1 MADPD
6 NPVAV
11 VARPLPFG
19 SGRLSQAPELFLSLT
34 FFLSFD
40 PFTGEAMEPELSS
53 ILDQARAELAAIDS
67 QAAFEQYKAR
77 VLGPNGSFTAVTKTI
92 GSLPPD
98 ERPGAGKL
106 INTYKAPLQAAFQE
120 TLERLEREALSRQIG
135 PAVDVTL
142 PSPGSRPGSHHLISQ
157 VRDEICHHMRKI
169 GFVITD
175 GPEVET
181 EYYCFDALNT
191 PKDHPARD
199 LQDTYYLNETG
210 WGNVARKNEGERYL
224 LRTHTSSVQI
234 RTMLGT
240 PPPIRILSP
249 GRCFRRDT
257 ADATHS
263 ANFHQIE
270 ALYVDKGVT
279 VKDLKADLD
288 YLFRS
293 LLGKGA
299 ETRFR
304 PHYFSYTEPSFEVD
318 FKTSH
323 LGKVGNE
330 WMEIMGCGM
339 VDPAV
344 FAEVGYDP
352 EVWSGYAFGLGIER
366 IAMTLYGIDD
376 IRYLYQNDLRLLRQ
390 FA

>member
-1 MADPD
+1 MESDLQSILAE
-6 NPVAV
+6 AQSE
-11 VARPLPFG
+11 LPK
-19 SGRLSQAPELFLSLT
+19 
-34 FFLSFD
+34 
-40 PFTGEAMEPELSS
+40 LSS
-53 ILDQARAELAAIDS
+53 A
-67 QAAFEQYKAR
+67 AAFEQYKAR
-77 VLGPNGSFTAVTKTI
+77 ILGPNGSFTAVTKTI
-92 GSLPPD
+92 GKLPPAD
-98 ERPGAGKL
+98 RPTAGKL
-106 INTYKAPLQAAFQE
+106 INQYKTQLAAAFQ
-120 TLERLEREALSRQIG
+120 TALERLEAEALAARIG
-135 PAVDVTL
+135 PPVDVTL
-142 PSPGSRPGSHHLISQ
+142 PSPDAGPGSYHLITQ
-157 VRDEICHHMRKI
+157 VREEICRIMRKI
-169 GFVITD
+169 GFVVAD

-181 EYYCFDALNT
+181 EYFCFDALNT

-199 LQDTYYLNETG
+199 LQDTYYVSDSIS
-210 WGNVARKNEGERYL
+210 WGNISQRADERYL

-234 RTMLGT
+234 RTMLEN

-279 VKDLKADLD
+279 IKDLKADLD

-293 LLGKGA
+293 LLGKDA

-323 LGKVGNE
+323 LGKVGSD

-376 IRYLYQNDLRLLRQ
+376 IRYLYQNDLRLLKQ

>member
-1 MADPD
+1 MKDDLRQIIAQ
-6 NPVAV
+6 AEQ
-11 VARPLPFG
+11 ALPG
-19 SGRLSQAPELFLSLT
+19 LE
-34 FFLSFD
+34 
-40 PFTGEAMEPELSS
+40 
-53 ILDQARAELAAIDS
+53 S

-77 VLGPNGSFTAVTKTI
+77 IVGPNGSFTAVSKQI
-92 GSLPPD
+92 GKLPKEEKPA
-98 ERPGAGKL
+98 AGKL
-106 INTYKAPLQAAFQE
+106 INQAKQSLQALFDA
-120 TLERLEREALSRQIG
+120 TLARLEAEAIARQIG
-135 PAVDVTL
+135 PAVDVSL
-142 PSPGSRPGSHHLISQ
+142 PSGERGPGSAHLISQ
-157 VRDEICHHMRKI
+157 VRDEICAIMRKI
-169 GFVITD
+169 GFVVAD

-191 PKDHPARD
+191 PPNHPARD
-199 LQDTYYLNETG
+199 LQDTYYTDPSIQF
-210 WGNVARKNEGERYL
+210 GNVSRKAEERYL

-234 RTMLGT
+234 RTMLEN

-279 VKDLKADLD
+279 IKDLKADLD

-293 LLGKGA
+293 LLGKDA

-318 FKTSH
+318 FKVGH
-323 LGKVGNE
+323 LGKVGSE
-330 WMEIMGCGM
+330 WMEIMGCGI

-352 EVWSGYAFGLGIER
+352 DVWSGYAFGLGIER

-376 IRYLYQNDLRLLRQ
+376 IRYLYQNDLRLLAQ

>member
-1 MADPD
+1 MESDLKQILAD
-6 NPVAV
+6 VEEA
-11 VARPLPFG
+11 LPALG
-19 SGRLSQAPELFLSLT
+19 TKAH
-34 FFLSFD
+34 
-40 PFTGEAMEPELSS
+40 
-53 ILDQARAELAAIDS
+53 
-67 QAAFEQYKAR
+67 FEQFKAT

-92 GSLPPD
+92 GKLPPA

-106 INTYKAPLQAAFQE
+106 INQYKTRLHARFDEALR
-120 TLERLEREALSRQIG
+120 RLEAEDLAAKVG
-135 PAVDVTL
+135 PPVDVTL
-142 PSPGSRPGSHHLISQ
+142 PDPDHGPGGAHLISQ
-157 VRDEICHHMRKI
+157 VREEICSVLRKI
-169 GFVITD
+169 GFVVAD
-175 GPEVET
+175 GPEAET
-181 EYYCFDALNT
+181 EYFCFDALNT

-199 LQDTYYLNETG
+199 LHDTYYIHPETRF
-210 WGNVARKNEGERYL
+210 GNVSRKSGERYL

-234 RTMLGT
+234 RAMLEQ
-240 PPPIRILSP
+240 PPPLRIIAP

-279 VKDLKADLD
+279 VRDLKADLD
-288 YLFRS
+288 YLFRC
-293 LLGKGA
+293 LLGPDA

-318 FKTSH
+318 FRAGH
-323 LGKVGNE
+323 LGKVGSE

-344 FAEVGYDP
+344 FEEVGYDP
-352 EVWSGYAFGLGIER
+352 EEWTGYAFGLGIER

-376 IRYLYQNDLRLLRQ
+376 IRYLYQNDFRFLRQ
-390 FA
+390 FV

>member
-1 MADPD
+1 MESQLKALTES
-6 NPVAV
+6 V
-11 VARPLPFG
+11 RSELP
-19 SGRLSQAPELFLSLT
+19 
-34 FFLSFD
+34 
-40 PFTGEAMEPELSS
+40 S
-53 ILDQARAELAAIDS
+53 IGDH
-67 QAAFEQYKAR
+67 AAFEQFKAR
-77 VLGPNGSFTAVTKTI
+77 IVGPNGSFTAISKSI
-92 GSLPPD
+92 GQLPKE

-106 INTYKAPLQAAFQE
+106 INTFKNEINGLLQQA
-120 TLERLEREALSRQIG
+120 LEQIEAVALSKMVG

-142 PSPGSRPGSHHLISQ
+142 PSTERGGGSYHLITQ
-157 VRDEICHHMRKI
+157 VRDEICRIMRKI
-169 GFVITD
+169 GFVVAD
-175 GPEVET
+175 GTEIET

-199 LQDTYYLNETG
+199 LQDTYYLNPETQ
-210 WGNVARKNEGERYL
+210 WGNVSRRSDERYL

-234 RTMLGT
+234 RSMLKN
-240 PPPIRILSP
+240 PPPLRILAP

-270 ALYVDKGVT
+270 ALYVDQGVT

-293 LLGKGA
+293 LLGADA
-299 ETRFR
+299 EIRFR

-323 LGKVGNE
+323 LGKVGSD

-376 IRYLYQNDLRLLRQ
+376 IRYLYQNDVRLLKQ
-390 FA
+390 FG

>member
-1 MADPD
+1 MEGD
-6 NPVAV
+6 
-11 VARPLPFG
+11 L
-19 SGRLSQAPELFLSLT
+19 QAILKKVTE
-34 FFLSFD
+34 
-40 PFTGEAMEPELSS
+40 EAPGLET
-53 ILDQARAELAAIDS
+53 LAAY
-67 QAAFEQYKAR
+67 EQYKATI
-77 VLGPNGSFTAVTKTI
+77 VGPNGSFTAVTKQI
-92 GSLPPD
+92 GKLSKE
-98 ERPGAGKL
+98 ERPLAGKL
-106 INTYKAPLQAAFQE
+106 INTYKTQIQAQLDPV
-120 TLERLEREALSRQIG
+120 LERIEAAALAQSVG
-135 PAVDVTL
+135 APVDVTL
-142 PSPGSRPGSHHLISQ
+142 PSPDVGPGSMHLITA
-157 VRDEICHHMRKI
+157 VREEICRVMRKI
-169 GFVITD
+169 GFVVAE
-175 GPEVET
+175 GPEVES

-199 LQDTYYLNETG
+199 LQDTYYIDPKTEF
-210 WGNVARKNEGERYL
+210 GNVSRKGDERYL

-234 RTMLGT
+234 RTMLEQE
-240 PPPIRILSP
+240 PPVRILSP

-279 VKDLKADLD
+279 IKDLKADLD

-293 LLGKGA
+293 LLGKDA
-299 ETRFR
+299 VTRFR

-323 LGKVGNE
+323 LGKVGSD

-352 EVWSGYAFGLGIER
+352 KVWSGYAFGLGIER

-376 IRYLYQNDLRLLRQ
+376 IRYLYQNDLRLLKQ

>member
-1 MADPD
+1 MEE
-6 NPVAV
+6 
-11 VARPLPFG
+11 
-19 SGRLSQAPELFLSLT
+19 ELK
-34 FFLSFD
+34 
-40 PFTGEAMEPELSS
+40 S
-53 ILDQARAELAAIDS
+53 IIDGVQSEIPSVGTAAE
-67 QAAFEQYKAR
+67 FEQFKAR
-77 VLGPNGSFTAVTKTI
+77 ISGPNGSFTAMSKKIAT
-92 GSLPPD
+92 LPVE
-98 ERPGAGKL
+98 ERPVAGKL
-106 INTYKAPLQAAFQE
+106 INVYKKQLQAIWDK
-120 TLERLEREALSRQIG
+120 TLARLEAEALARKIG
-135 PAVDVTL
+135 PAID
-142 PSPGSRPGSHHLISQ
+142 PSLASPEISQ
-157 VRDEICHHMRKI
+157 GSTHILTQVREEIVRVLHKI
-169 GFVITD
+169 GFVVAD
-175 GPEVET
+175 GPEVES

-199 LQDTYYLNETG
+199 LQDTYYLKQQEDF
-210 WGNVARKNEGERYL
+210 GNVSRNVDDERYL

-234 RTMLGT
+234 RTMLKQQ
-240 PPPIRILSP
+240 PPIRIIAP

-293 LLGKGA
+293 LMGPDA

-318 FKTSH
+318 FKVGH
-323 LGKVGNE
+323 LGKVGSE

-344 FAEVGYDP
+344 FEEMGYDP
-352 EVWSGYAFGLGIER
+352 AVWTGYAFGLGIER

-376 IRYLYQNDLRLLRQ
+376 IRYLYQNDVRLLSQ
-390 FA
+390 FK

>member
-1 MADPD
+1 MEDELKQILAQTESALPGIATQPD
-6 NPVAV
+6 
-11 VARPLPFG
+11 
-19 SGRLSQAPELFLSLT
+19 
-34 FFLSFD
+34 
-40 PFTGEAMEPELSS
+40 
-53 ILDQARAELAAIDS
+53 
-67 QAAFEQYKAR
+67 FEQFKAR
-77 VLGPNGSFTAVTKTI
+77 VLGPKGSFTAMSKQM
-92 GSLPPD
+92 GSIPKEEKPA
-98 ERPGAGKL
+98 AGKL
-106 INTYKAPLQAAFQE
+106 LNEYKRSLQDLFDQTFA
-120 TLERLEREALSRQIG
+120 RLEAEAIQREIG
-135 PAVDVTL
+135 PAIDVSL
-142 PSPGSRPGSHHLISQ
+142 PSPNLRQGSAHLISQ
-157 VRDEICHHMRKI
+157 VRDEICRIMRKI
-169 GFVITD
+169 GFVVAD

-191 PKDHPARD
+191 PKNHPARD
-199 LQDTYYLNETG
+199 LQDTYYIDPAIKF
-210 WGNVARKNEGERYL
+210 GNVSQKDDERYL

-234 RTMLGT
+234 RTMLQT
-240 PPPIRILSP
+240 PPPVRILSP

-279 VKDLKADLD
+279 IKDLKADLD

-293 LLGKGA
+293 LLGKEV

-318 FKTSH
+318 FKVGH
-323 LGKVGNE
+323 LGKVGSE
-330 WMEIMGCGM
+330 WMEIMGCGI

-344 FAEVGYDP
+344 FEEVGYDP

-376 IRYLYQNDLRLLRQ
+376 IRYLYQNDVRLLSQ
-390 FA
+390 F